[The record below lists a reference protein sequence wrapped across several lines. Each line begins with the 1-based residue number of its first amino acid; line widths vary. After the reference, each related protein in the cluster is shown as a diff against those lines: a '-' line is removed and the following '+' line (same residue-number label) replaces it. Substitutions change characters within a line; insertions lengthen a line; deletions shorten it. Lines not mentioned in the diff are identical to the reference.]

1 MAQCE
6 ATGDVFKAFLKKES
20 KTGPETECASH
31 TSSTFNL
38 FVCQGKSLNT
48 CRQNQDIDSRYSE

>member
-1 MAQCE
+1 MAQYE

-31 TSSTFNL
+31 ASITFHL
-38 FVCQGKSLNT
+38 FMCQGKSLNT
-48 CRQNQDIDSRYSE
+48 CRQNQDIDSRYSK